1 MLLSTWN
8 ALVTAGS
15 SLVLGFALIIPHT
28 NAQAPTAVVNVVFDQ
43 DYRDGSQCV
52 QSALWYNGGFGRGG
66 DDPEFK
72 DLGVELGCGRYAKN
86 GCYCEPKASATATNF
101 LSSFVK
107 SCQTTSAADLS
118 SAISIY
124 QRYCVQVN
132 AIRAQQTTMA
142 TLSSRGNES
151 SPGQTSQDMSH
162 TTYTGT
168 PDNAEPSSVY
178 SDSGLSQAAKIALGL
193 GLGLG
198 LTVLLFL
205 AGIFFCLWRRG
216 RRDSTATI
224 GVVEHTPKQ

>member
-1 MLLSTWN
+1 MLLPTLN
-8 ALVTAGS
+8 TLVTTGS
-15 SLVLGFALIIPHT
+15 SFVLALALLAPHA

-43 DYRDGSQCV
+43 AYRDSSQCV

-66 DDPEFK
+66 DDPNFK
-72 DLGVELGCGRYAKN
+72 DLGVELGCGRDAKN
-86 GCYCEPKASATATNF
+86 DCYCEPKSSASATKF
-101 LSSFVK
+101 ISSFVK
-107 SCQTTSAADLS
+107 NCQATATADVASAL
-118 SAISIY
+118 SIY

-132 AIRAQQTTMA
+132 AVRAEQTTSG
-142 TLSSRGNES
+142 TKLLSRNNGAN
-151 SPGQTSQDMSH
+151 PTAPDMSH
-162 TTYTGT
+162 TTYTGK
-168 PDNAEPSSVY
+168 PAGSDPEDRIY
-178 SDSGLSQAAKIALGL
+178 SESGLSSAARIALGL